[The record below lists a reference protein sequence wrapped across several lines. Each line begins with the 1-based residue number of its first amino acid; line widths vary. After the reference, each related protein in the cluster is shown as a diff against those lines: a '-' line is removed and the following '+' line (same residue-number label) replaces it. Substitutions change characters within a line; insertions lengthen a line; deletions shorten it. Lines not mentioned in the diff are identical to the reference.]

1 MEGGLPATAVVTGAA
16 GFVGSRLVER
26 LAGEGVRAIAVD
38 CVLDRPYPAAE
49 KEDRLASLEA
59 LPGVEAHRLDTS
71 DPAFTGLVAGAEA
84 VVNLAALT
92 GLDPETTESEYR
104 QANVESA
111 AAVIETCLAAGTG
124 RLVHVSTSSVYGARA
139 EGDETAPLQPVSDYG
154 RTKLEGERMVLDA
167 VAERGLPAT
176 VLRYFSVYGPG
187 QRPDMGYRRLIEA
200 VLSGREFHVF
210 GDGTQT
216 RSSTYVDDVV
226 DATVKVLEAPGG
238 TVAGEVFNVAGG
250 ESVSLNEAIGIVEEL
265 TGRKARII
273 RADPRP
279 GDQESTAGDWSKAR
293 DLLGYSPSVSFRDG
307 IARQIEWQ
315 RSLGSGKADREG
327 AA

>member
-139 EGDETAPLQPVSDYG
+139 EGDETAPLEPVSDYG

-176 VLRYFSVYGPG
+176 VLRYFSVFGPG
-187 QRPDMGYRRLIEA
+187 QRPDMGYRRLIDS
-200 VLSGREFHVF
+200 VLSGREFTVF
-210 GDGTQT
+210 GDGAQT

-226 DATVKVLEAPGG
+226 EATVKALTAPGAA
-238 TVAGEVFNVAGG
+238 VVGEVLNVAGG

-265 TGRKARII
+265 TGREARITH
-273 RADPRP
+273 AETRP
-279 GDQESTAGDWSKAR
+279 GDQTTTAGDWSKAR
-293 DLLGYSPSVSFRDG
+293 DVLGYSPSITFREG

-315 RSLGSGKADREG
+315 RSLRNGRPEREE